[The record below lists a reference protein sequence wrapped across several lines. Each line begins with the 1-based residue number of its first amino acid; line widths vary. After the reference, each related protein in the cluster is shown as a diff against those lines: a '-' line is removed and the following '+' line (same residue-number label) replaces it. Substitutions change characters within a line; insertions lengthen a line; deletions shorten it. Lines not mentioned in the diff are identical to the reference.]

1 VRSLRDPL
9 AKMSKSD
16 PIADARILLDDTPDV
31 IRRKVSRSV
40 TDARRDMTYDP
51 EDRPGV
57 ANLLG
62 ILAALRSEIAARE
75 GEPGTELYV
84 FRRIWADKK
93 CSFFR
98 FLFHFSRSKNSQTN
112 TKTAPPLRWPTNS
125 IGITEVLRDLACSR
139 HP

>member
-84 FRRIWADKK
+84 FRPNLGR
-93 CSFFR
+93 
-98 FLFHFSRSKNSQTN
+98 
-112 TKTAPPLRWPTNS
+112 
-125 IGITEVLRDLACSR
+125 
-139 HP
+139 